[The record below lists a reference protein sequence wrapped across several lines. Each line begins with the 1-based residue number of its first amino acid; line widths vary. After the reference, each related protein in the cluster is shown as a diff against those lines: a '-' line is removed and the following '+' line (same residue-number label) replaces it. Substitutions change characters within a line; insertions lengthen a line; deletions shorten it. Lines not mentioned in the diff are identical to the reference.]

1 MNSIYSQEVENIKD
15 ETSQTLVEEEEEE
28 EEEGRLAKILQRR
41 RCDG

>member
-28 EEEGRLAKILQRR
+28 EEGRLAKILQRR

>member
-28 EEEGRLAKILQRR
+28 EGRLAKILQRR